1 MELTQQQESE
11 IKEAMK
17 AAKQKLGSKLLYL
30 YDNEDIDFMFG
41 SAEKAV
47 AEAIYNQ
54 AAKDGL
60 KYPKEVCM
68 KMW

>member
-1 MELTQQQESE
+1 MWQRVFSN
-11 IKEAMK
+11 
-17 AAKQKLGSKLLYL
+17 KLGSKLLSL
-30 YDNEDIDFMFG
+30 YDNEDVVFAYG

-68 KMW
+68 KVW

>member
-1 MELTQQQESE
+1 MVTEQQKAE
-11 IKEAMK
+11 IKEAMQ
-17 AAKQKLGSKLLYL
+17 AAKQKLGSKLLSL
-30 YDNEDIDFMFG
+30 YDNEDIDFAYG